1 MAELEIKVGEA
12 EANEAGRVCL
22 NRQSKILAG
31 HEEKYEPR
39 KGYEYPE
46 FVRIEKIDL
55 IDFAATLYPTR
66 PEKVRNIKAGRAW
79 EGLARVYYGFVADPN
94 AMKGNQQPPRLPRL
108 PLTFLYPPKKPTD
121 DAWGLDFKSL
131 DQFIKLYDEVREA
144 NPELTPNAI
153 LGFDFAN
160 ERIEFLRQFVKYK
173 KQQLEANVNRRP
185 TG

>member
-55 IDFAATLYPTR
+55 FDFAATLYPTK
-66 PEKVRNIKAGRAW
+66 PEK
-79 EGLARVYYGFVADPN
+79 L
-94 AMKGNQQPPRLPRL
+94 
-108 PLTFLYPPKKPTD
+108 
-121 DAWGLDFKSL
+121 GLDWNG
-131 DQFIKLYDEVREA
+131 FISV
-144 NPELTPNAI
+144 I
-153 LGFDFAN
+153 L
-160 ERIEFLRQFVKYK
+160 
-173 KQQLEANVNRRP
+173 
-185 TG
+185 